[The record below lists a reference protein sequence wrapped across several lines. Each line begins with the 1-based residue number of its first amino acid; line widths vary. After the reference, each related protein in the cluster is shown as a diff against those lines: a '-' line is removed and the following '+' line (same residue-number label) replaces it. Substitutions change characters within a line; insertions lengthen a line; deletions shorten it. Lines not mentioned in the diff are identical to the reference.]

1 MRFMSRFL
9 RFTGRF
15 SRVGDRIAPAP
26 SGPDLCCISLHELRR
41 RLPTFVV
48 ELLEI
53 SRFISSLSFSS
64 RLFSRASLIVLM
76 LAERLRE
83 RSIRLIWTL
92 ERMDR
97 SDGVL
102 RLKLTITL
110 EVGCRHR
117 LVY

>member
-76 LAERLRE
+76 LSRAVDPD
-83 RSIRLIWTL
+83 RLIWTL

>member
-26 SGPDLCCISLHELRR
+26 SGSDLCCISLHELRR

-53 SRFISSLSFSS
+53 SRFIVVVIFVTSLLS
-64 RLFSRASLIVLM
+64 RLLDRFDASRAVD
-76 LAERLRE
+76 
-83 RSIRLIWTL
+83 RLIRGHWS
-92 ERMDR
+92 RHGPIR